1 MTPESMDVVFQALAH
16 AGRRRILDVLKDRP
30 GCSVGQVCALF
41 DTSRIAVL
49 KNLRVLEDAK
59 LVTSQKKG
67 RTRRL
72 FLNAVPIQMIYERWT
87 TEYSALWAE
96 RLTRIKHRVENPKV
110 VGSGSRTARSK
121 SSKTVRNKGDDSNG

>member
-1 MTPESMDVVFQALAH
+1 MDVVFQALAH

-49 KNLRVLEDAK
+49 KNLRVLEDAN
-59 LVTSQKKG
+59 LVTSQKQG

-110 VGSGSRTARSK
+110 VGGRLRAAGTKRAESDRS
-121 SSKTVRNKGDDSNG
+121 KGDDSNG